1 MEESSYMNMH
11 MDQQDLIKEIGHIR
25 SMMEKSSKVLSI
37 SGLSGVLIGI
47 YALLGAAAG
56 YIVVYGFDSGFDYRD
71 HYVTEPAVINNLI
84 GIALV
89 VLIASLTTG
98 LWMAR
103 RKAKKSR
110 QLIWNSSSKAML
122 LAMVIPLMT
131 GGLFSLVLLSKGYF
145 SLIGATLLIFYGLSL
160 TFGGIY
166 TFKEVRW
173 LGILEILLGLLA
185 LLFPGYGLWFWAF
198 GFGVLHI
205 IYGFIVH
212 RRYE

>member
-1 MEESSYMNMH
+1 

-103 RKAKKSR
+103 KKAKKAR
-110 QLIWNSSSKAML
+110 QHIWNPSSKAML

-160 TFGGIY
+160 TSGGIY

-173 LGILEILLGLLA
+173 LGVLEILLGLCA

-212 RRYE
+212 KRYE